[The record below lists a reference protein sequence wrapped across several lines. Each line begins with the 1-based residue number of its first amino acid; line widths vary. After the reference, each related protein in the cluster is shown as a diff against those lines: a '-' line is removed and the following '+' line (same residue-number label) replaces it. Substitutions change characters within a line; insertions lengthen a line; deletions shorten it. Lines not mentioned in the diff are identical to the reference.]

1 MPRARLER
9 LAPEER
15 LLCRV
20 ARLDREDHDGRVR
33 RMLEGPIDWDR
44 FWSLAHLH
52 EVLPLSWAF
61 LRADADRRAKVPIA
75 VAERAERVYFAT
87 QIRTNQR
94 TEEVGRVLSGME
106 AAGIEA
112 MVVKG
117 LALVNTVYG
126 TDGLRTF
133 DDLDILVR
141 RRDLD
146 PSRAA
151 LEALGYRT
159 RAVPLFEEVDHRFH
173 DLQYFRPLSGRLE
186 CLELHWDLWDPRQ
199 FRSDIEGFWQRA
211 RPATIAGAN
220 RLVLSDAD
228 TLLHLA
234 IHRTRAPLRL
244 RFICDVAEL
253 IRARGQTIDWDAL
266 VSRAESVG
274 ARTAVHMV
282 LDLAAQ
288 LLDADVPAETLRAT
302 SPGRVKRAMLERT
315 CGATAMFQRVSDD
328 DVRQQPHLVLRVLEQ
343 DGALTIARAGARAAV
358 RKRSKWRY
366 NRRLRSPAGG

>member
-1 MPRARLER
+1 MPRAAQLER

-20 ARLDREDHDGRVR
+20 ARLDREDHDGQVR
-33 RMLEGPIDWDR
+33 RMLDGPIDWDR

-61 LRADADRRAKVPIA
+61 LRADADRRAKVPID

-87 QIRTNQR
+87 QILTNQR
-94 TEEVGRVLSGME
+94 MEEVGRVLSG
-106 AAGIEA
+106 
-112 MVVKG
+112 
-117 LALVNTVYG
+117 LALVSTVYG

-133 DDLDILVR
+133 DDLDMLVR

-151 LEALGYRT
+151 LAALGYRT

-173 DLQYFRPLSGRLE
+173 DLQYFRPLSGRLQ

-199 FRSDIEGFWQRA
+199 FRSDIEGFWRRA
-211 RPATIAGAN
+211 RPAAIAGAD
-220 RLVLSDAD
+220 RLGLSDAD

-253 IRARGQTIDWDAL
+253 IRVRGATIDWDAL

-274 ARTAVHMV
+274 ARTAIHMV
-282 LDLAAQ
+282 LDLATQ

>member
-1 MPRARLER
+1 MLRVRIER
-9 LAPEER
+9 LPPEER
-15 LLCRV
+15 LLCLA
-20 ARLDREDHDGRVR
+20 ARLDREDHDGRAR
-33 RMLEGPIDWDR
+33 RLLDGPIDWDR
-44 FWSLAHLH
+44 FWSLAQLH
-52 EVLPLSWAF
+52 EVLPLSWAY
-61 LRADADRRAKVPIA
+61 LRADADRRASVPID

-87 QIRTNQR
+87 QIRTSER
-94 TEEVGRVLSGME
+94 TAEVGRVLSGME

-117 LALVNTVYG
+117 VALVSTVYG
-126 TDGLRTF
+126 SDGLRTF

-146 PSRAA
+146 PSRAV
-151 LEALGYRT
+151 LDALGYRT
-159 RAVPLFEEVDHRFH
+159 RAVPRFEEVDHRFH
-173 DLQYFRPLSGRLE
+173 DLQYFRPLSGRLQ

-199 FRSDIEGFWQRA
+199 FRSAIDGFWQRA
-211 RPATIAGAN
+211 RPATIAGAD
-220 RLVLSDAD
+220 RAVLSDAD

-234 IHRTRAPLRL
+234 IHRTRSPLRL
-244 RFICDVAEL
+244 RFVCDVAEL
-253 IRARGQTIDWDAL
+253 IRARGATIDWDGL

-274 ARTAVHMV
+274 ARTAVHMI

-288 LLDADVPAETLRAT
+288 LLDADVPAEPLRAT
-302 SPGRVKRAMLERT
+302 APGRLKRAMLERT
-315 CGATAMFQRVSDD
+315 CGATAMFKPVADD

-366 NRRLRSPAGG
+366 NRRLGSATGG